1 LVNLLSLKE
10 KLYFLLRFTTHKLH
24 ELLPPKKAQSQQPR
38 SNVTLK
44 EKNKN
49 FTFTKLRFQF
59 KLTITQTRMS
69 E

>member
-38 SNVTLK
+38 WG
-44 EKNKN
+44 
-49 FTFTKLRFQF
+49 
-59 KLTITQTRMS
+59 LTHTRSLFNSQMRS
-69 E
+69 EIAY